1 MTTSCQEKVKCDPS
15 GVKLPFDGELDI
27 ISYSGLAI
35 YSFTGNSDVSEYDT
49 VITGLDEITKI
60 IQLALLIRNSLAS
73 KFDTAIPYK
82 TFRLM
87 LHLEI

>member
-1 MTTSCQEKVKCDPS
+1 MKCVPSS
-15 GVKLPFDGELDI
+15 GVKFPFDGELDI

-49 VITGLDEITKI
+49 VITGLDDLTITKI
-60 IQLALLIRNSLAS
+60 FQLALLIGNSLAS
-73 KFDTAIPYK
+73 KFDTAIPCK